1 MSFSQDSYPKKIL
14 WKNDTLVA
22 ITKPQLI
29 KINRSLNDY
38 IHLKKI
44 NKNLQMDIIVSDSLQ
59 LYWRSVALKTDTLY
73 LMETKKFEQL
83 NEVKESLQ
91 VALVEQKKKSRKTI
105 IGVGVGGTLLGIL
118 LGVLLGK

>member
-1 MSFSQDSYPKKIL
+1 
-14 WKNDTLVA
+14 
-22 ITKPQLI
+22 
-29 KINRSLNDY
+29 
-38 IHLKKI
+38 
-44 NKNLQMDIIVSDSLQ
+44 MDIIVSDSLQ